1 MRILHIIRSMI
12 VRALFVSVA
21 ISVAAVGTA
30 FAIPFTPVIV
40 WRVLQ
45 DLPFVDTMIIHLEAV
60 RFLQDFLR
68 QDLPR
73 DAALASITLAMSALI
88 FPVALIWS
96 TIKEA
101 RIAARRA
108 ATPAPVAQGPEGVR
122 IGPRVV
128 IPDAVLPQHVLCVGG
143 TGAGKSQVLRAAAL
157 HARKMGAPAIIPAVE
172 DSLFQ
177 ALYDPDRDTILCP
190 WDARSVDWSPLAE
203 VQNVDTDPA
212 LLASCLIKKANGE
225 SETWAQYARVLLSA
239 MIKRTVEEGGS
250 MADLLRLFKDEAA
263 LASAMEDMA
272 GESLLREGNERMMGS
287 VIGTADAGAT
297 ILRDVARDL
306 TADEGWSVRWWVDEQ
321 VRLADSGKPAGF
333 LWILLGET
341 VRDKME
347 PIVTV
352 TLAIATRALLSSS
365 ERPARR
371 FFMLVDEVSTFPALP
386 SFQSALARGRKYGLS
401 VWFGLQGIS
410 QMQETYGPHGA
421 ASLLACLSSQVLF
434 RTADAESA
442 KWASDLIGTRH
453 LTRTSTSKST
463 SEANGMGQ
471 GGGSSTSTSEQH
483 TIEHA
488 VLPSEIGGLPDL
500 RAYVRIAG
508 RASNVV
514 LARIDYIP
522 MEAVHPALIPMVRK
536 KRRTQDDEGGVGGGG
551 ELVGRI
557 TQGSKEQV
565 TGTEIG
571 EGDTP

>member
-1 MRILHIIRSMI
+1 MRILNLIRSM
-12 VRALFVSVA
+12 VGRSLFVSVA
-21 ISVAAVGTA
+21 TSIAIVGTA

-40 WRVLQ
+40 WQVLQ
-45 DLPFVDTMIIHLEAV
+45 KLPFVDTITVHLESV

-73 DAALASITLAMSALI
+73 DAALSSITLAMSALI
-88 FPVALIWS
+88 FPVALAWS
-96 TIKEA
+96 TVKEI
-101 RIAARRA
+101 RLAARRA
-108 ATPAPVAQGPEGVR
+108 RGPAPVATTGPAGVR

-128 IPDAVLPQHVLCVGG
+128 IPDSVLPQHILCVGG

-157 HARKMGAPAIIPAVE
+157 HARKIGAPAIIPAVE

-177 ALYDPDRDTILCP
+177 ALYDPDKDTILCP

-225 SETWAQYARVLLSA
+225 SETWAAYARVLLSA

-263 LASAMEDMA
+263 LAAAMEDMA

-306 TADEGWSVRWWVDEQ
+306 TAAEGWSVRRWVDEQ

-365 ERPARR
+365 ERPSRR

-421 ASLLACLSSQVLF
+421 ASLLACLSSQILF
-434 RTADAESA
+434 RTADAESG

-463 SEANGMGQ
+463 SESNAMGQ
-471 GGGSSTSTSEQH
+471 GGSNSTSTSEQH
-483 TIEHA
+483 AIEHA
-488 VLPSEIGGLPDL
+488 VLPSEIAGLPDL
-500 RAYVRIAG
+500 RAYVRISG
-508 RASNVV
+508 RASNV
-514 LARIDYIP
+514 LLTQISYIP
-522 MEAVHPALIPMVRK
+522 LEAVHPALIPVVRK
-536 KRRTQDDEGGVGGGG
+536 KRRTQEDGGQEGGGA
-551 ELVGRI
+551 LVGRI
-557 TQGSKEQV
+557 TQGAQGPVLEA
-565 TGTEIG
+565 EIG

>member
-1 MRILHIIRSMI
+1 M
-12 VRALFVSVA
+12 
-21 ISVAAVGTA
+21 T
-30 FAIPFTPVIV
+30 T
-40 WRVLQ
+40 
-45 DLPFVDTMIIHLEAV
+45 HLESV
-60 RFLQDFLR
+60 RFLQDLLR

-73 DAALASITLAMSALI
+73 AAALSSITLALSATA
-88 FPVALIWS
+88 FPFALIWS

-101 RIAARRA
+101 RTAAQRA
-108 ATPAPVAQGPEGVR
+108 RAPAPVAQCPEGVR

-128 IPDAVLPQHVLCVGG
+128 IPDNVLPQHILCVGG

-225 SETWAQYARVLLSA
+225 SETWAAYARVLLSA
-239 MIKRTVEEGGS
+239 MIKKTVEEGGS

-263 LASAMEDMA
+263 LAEAMEDMA

-306 TADEGWSVRWWVDEQ
+306 TADEGWSVRRWVDEQ

-434 RTADAESA
+434 RTADAESG

-463 SEANGMGQ
+463 SEANAMGQ

-483 TIEHA
+483 AIEHA
-488 VLPSEIGGLPDL
+488 VLPSEIAGLPDL
-500 RAYVRIAG
+500 RAYVRISG
-508 RASNVV
+508 RASNV
-514 LARIDYIP
+514 LLTQISYIP
-522 MEAVHPALIPMVRK
+522 
-536 KRRTQDDEGGVGGGG
+536 
-551 ELVGRI
+551 
-557 TQGSKEQV
+557 
-565 TGTEIG
+565 
-571 EGDTP
+571 

>member
-1 MRILHIIRSMI
+1 MRRIDIKMT
-12 VRALFVSVA
+12 VTRALFVSVA
-21 ISVAAVGTA
+21 LSATAVVGGSM
-30 FAIPFTPVIV
+30 
-40 WRVLQ
+40 
-45 DLPFVDTMIIHLEAV
+45 LPFVPLKVWRILQGLFLVDAMIVHIEGIGS
-60 RFLQDFLR
+60 LQFMLG

-73 DAALASITLAMSALI
+73 VAALASITVAMSALV
-88 FPVALIWS
+88 FPFALIWS
-96 TIKEA
+96 TVKEV
-101 RIAARRA
+101 RTAARRA
-108 ATPAPVAQGPEGVR
+108 RAPAPVATGPAGVR
-122 IGPRVV
+122 IGSRVV
-128 IPDAVLPQHVLCVGG
+128 IPDNVLPQHILCVGG

-157 HARKMGAPAIIPAVE
+157 HARKIGAPAIIPAVE

-239 MIKRTVEEGGS
+239 MIKKTVEEGGS

-263 LASAMEDMA
+263 LAEAMEDMA

-306 TADEGWSVRWWVDEQ
+306 TADEGWSVRRWVDEQ

-453 LTRTSTSKST
+453 MTRTSTSSST
-463 SEANGMGQ
+463 TAANGLGQ
-471 GGGSSTSTSEQH
+471 GCGSSESTSEQH
-483 TIEHA
+483 VIEHA

-500 RAYVRIAG
+500 KAYVRIAG

-522 MEAVHPALIPMVRK
+522 VEPVHPALIPVVRK
-536 KRRTQDDEGGVGGGG
+536 KRRTQEDGGQEGGGA
-551 ELVGRI
+551 LIGRI
-557 TQGSKEQV
+557 TQSSQGPEPA
-565 TGTEIG
+565 IG

>member
-1 MRILHIIRSMI
+1 
-12 VRALFVSVA
+12 
-21 ISVAAVGTA
+21 
-30 FAIPFTPVIV
+30 
-40 WRVLQ
+40 
-45 DLPFVDTMIIHLEAV
+45 
-60 RFLQDFLR
+60 
-68 QDLPR
+68 
-73 DAALASITLAMSALI
+73 
-88 FPVALIWS
+88 
-96 TIKEA
+96 
-101 RIAARRA
+101 
-108 ATPAPVAQGPEGVR
+108 
-122 IGPRVV
+122 
-128 IPDAVLPQHVLCVGG
+128 
-143 TGAGKSQVLRAAAL
+143 
-157 HARKMGAPAIIPAVE
+157 MGAPAIIPAVE

-536 KRRTQDDEGGVGGGG
+536 KRRTQDDGGGVGGGG

>member
-12 VRALFVSVA
+12 VRSLSVSVA

-30 FAIPFTPVIV
+30 FAIPFTPVAV

-45 DLPFVDTMIIHLEAV
+45 DLPFVDTMIVHLESV

-73 DAALASITLAMSALI
+73 DAALSSITLALAALI
-88 FPVALIWS
+88 FPFALAWA
-96 TIKEA
+96 TVKEV

-108 ATPAPVAQGPEGVR
+108 ATPAPVATGPAGVR

-128 IPDAVLPQHVLCVGG
+128 IPDAVLTQHILCVGG

-157 HARKMGAPAIIPAVE
+157 HARKLGAPAIIPAVE

-239 MIKRTVEEGGS
+239 MIKKTVEEGGS

-263 LASAMEDMA
+263 LAEAMEDMA

-306 TADEGWSVRWWVDEQ
+306 TADEGWSVRRWVDEQ
-321 VRLADSGKPAGF
+321 VRLTDSGKPGGF

-365 ERPARR
+365 ERPSRR

-401 VWFGLQGIS
+401 VWMGLQGIS
-410 QMQETYGPHGA
+410 QLQETYGPHGA

-434 RTADAESA
+434 RTADAESG

-453 LTRTSTSKST
+453 LTRTSTSEST
-463 SEANGMGQ
+463 SSGNAMGQ
-471 GGGSSTSTSEQH
+471 GASSSTSTSEQH
-483 TIEHA
+483 AIEHA
-488 VLPSEIGGLPDL
+488 VLPSEIAGLPDL
-500 RAYVRIAG
+500 KAYIRIAG

-514 LARIDYIP
+514 LARIDYVP
-522 MEAVHPALIPMVRK
+522 VTAVHPALIPMVRK
-536 KRRTQDDEGGVGGGG
+536 KRRTQEDGGQKGGG
-551 ELVGRI
+551 ELLGRI
-557 TQGSKEQV
+557 TQGSQ
-565 TGTEIG
+565 GTALETTIG